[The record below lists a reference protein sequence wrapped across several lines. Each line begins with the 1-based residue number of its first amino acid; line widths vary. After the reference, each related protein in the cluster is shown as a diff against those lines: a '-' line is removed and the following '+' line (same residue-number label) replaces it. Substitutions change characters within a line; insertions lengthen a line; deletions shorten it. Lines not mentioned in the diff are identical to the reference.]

1 MLATS
6 ILRIAVITTP
16 WLAKMVAVA
25 ADVPV
30 VQQPLISTV
39 VMNEPV
45 TIVDQA
51 PVKTRSTCHPS
62 ISVCGSSANVMVIHS
77 HNSTTYVTRNHT
89 QTKIS
94 ILILNKQ
101 VLSPHYN
108 TVTEVSVTTINT
120 QTEGLCRNTSIIY
133 EPEPLTVT
141 VDVNVTTTREF
152 VPIKNITTTIVSTV
166 TAKALEQC
174 IVDTELF
181 SSSSSQPVEASTQ
194 VPPTHSTPVESTST
208 GEHSTLVGPG
218 ASFGGDSWSQ
228 STPTESSSTAT
239 EREYDASA
247 AAGAGASA
255 DADEDSA
262 SQSAASIYSPEDG
275 WVVEEVL

>member
-6 ILRIAVITTP
+6 ILRMAVITTP
-16 WLAKMVAVA
+16 WLAKLVA
-25 ADVPV
+25 AAAGELVIDFDEPV

-39 VMNEPV
+39 VVNEPT

-62 ISVCGSSANVMVIHS
+62 ISVCGSLANVMVIHS

-94 ILILNKQ
+94 

-120 QTEGLCRNTSIIY
+120 RTEGLCRNTSIIY

-181 SSSSSQPVEASTQ
+181 SSSPSQPVEASTQ
-194 VPPTHSTPVESTST
+194 VPPAHSTPVESTST
-208 GEHSTLVGPG
+208 GEHPTLVGTG
-218 ASFGGDSWSQ
+218 ASFGDDSWSR

-247 AAGAGASA
+247 AAGSSA
-255 DADEDSA
+255 DVDEDSA
-262 SQSAASIYSPEDG
+262 SQSAASIYLPEDG